1 MRPFTGLAANHGM
14 VRRAGASGPRT
25 EIWMFSFFRKT
36 YRVFSIGISHF
47 VADDG
52 WAMASHLALSALMA
66 IFPFLIFV
74 AALAAFV
81 GQRELADTVTD
92 LIFQAWPPDIAEP
105 IANEVH
111 KVLTEPRG
119 GILTVSVVI
128 TIYLASNGVEAVRMA
143 LNRAYRSTETRSIFF
158 LRFQSVGYVIIG
170 ALTSLALAILGVLG
184 PLLWSLLEGQFEWL
198 RPFRAGFE
206 IVRYVVVGGLLLV
219 ALVAAHLWLPR
230 QHPPGLRLW
239 PGITATLVLWWVVT
253 AAFARYLES
262 FANYTATYAGLATV
276 VAAIFYLY
284 LMAVILIAGA
294 EFNAAIAA
302 VREESAA
309 KARGTGETA
318 GEWR

>member
-1 MRPFTGLAANHGM
+1 ML
-14 VRRAGASGPRT
+14 
-25 EIWMFSFFRKT
+25 RKAW
-36 YRVFSIGISHF
+36 RVFSIGISHF

-81 GQRELADTVTD
+81 GQRELADTVSN
-92 LIFQAWPPDIAEP
+92 LIFQAWPSEVAEP

-119 GILTVSVVI
+119 GILTISVAI

-184 PLLWSLLEGQFEWL
+184 PLIWNLLEAHFEWL
-198 RPFRAGFE
+198 APFRSGFQ
-206 IVRYVVVGGLLLV
+206 IVRYVVVGGLLLL
-219 ALVAAHLWLPR
+219 ALIVAHLWLPR
-230 QHPPGLRLW
+230 QHPPFLRLW
-239 PGITATLVLWWVVT
+239 PGITATLLLWWAVT
-253 AAFARYLES
+253 AVFARYLET

-276 VAAIFYLY
+276 VVAIFYLW

-309 KARGTGETA
+309 KKLAAEPA
-318 GEWR
+318 AN

>member
-1 MRPFTGLAANHGM
+1 MLSM
-14 VRRAGASGPRT
+14 L
-25 EIWMFSFFRKT
+25 RKAW
-36 YRVFSIGISHF
+36 RVFSIGISHF

-81 GQRELADTVTD
+81 GQRELADTVSN
-92 LIFQAWPPDIAEP
+92 LIFQAWPSEVAEP

-119 GILTVSVVI
+119 GILTISVAI

-143 LNRAYRSTETRSIFF
+143 LNRAYRSIETRSIFF

-184 PLLWSLLEGQFEWL
+184 PLIWNLLEARFEWL
-198 RPFRAGFE
+198 APFRSGFQ
-206 IVRYVVVGGLLLV
+206 IVRYVVVGGLLLL
-219 ALVAAHLWLPR
+219 ALIVAHLWLPR
-230 QHPPGLRLW
+230 QHPPFLRLW
-239 PGITATLVLWWVVT
+239 PGITATLLLWWAVT
-253 AAFARYLES
+253 AVFARYLET

-276 VAAIFYLY
+276 VVAIFYLW

-309 KARGTGETA
+309 KKLAAEPA
-318 GEWR
+318 AN

>member
-1 MRPFTGLAANHGM
+1 MRAL
-14 VRRAGASGPRT
+14 
-25 EIWMFSFFRKT
+25 FRKT
-36 YRVFSIGISHF
+36 YRVFSIAIGHF
-47 VADDG
+47 IVDDG

-81 GQRELADTVTD
+81 GRRDLADRVTD
-92 LIFQAWPPDIAEP
+92 LIFQAWPADIAGP

-119 GILTVSVVI
+119 GILTISIVI

-158 LRFQSVGYVIIG
+158 LRFQSIGYVIIG
-170 ALTSLALAILGVLG
+170 ALTSLALGILGILG
-184 PLLWSLLEGQFEWL
+184 PLLWSLLEARFPWL
-198 RPFRAGFE
+198 IPFRAGFTV
-206 IVRYVVVGGLLLV
+206 VRYVVVGGLLLV
-219 ALVAAHLWLPR
+219 ALVAAHLWLPCR
-230 QHPPGLRLW
+230 RPPGLNVW
-239 PGITATLVLWWVVT
+239 PGIAATLALWWVVT
-253 AAFARYLES
+253 AAFARYLEN
-262 FANYTATYAGLATV
+262 FANYAATYAGLAGI

-284 LMAVILIAGA
+284 LMAVILIGGG

-309 KARGTGETA
+309 EKREAAAASR
-318 GEWR
+318 EWR

>member
-1 MRPFTGLAANHGM
+1 
-14 VRRAGASGPRT
+14 
-25 EIWMFSFFRKT
+25 MFSIFRKT

-81 GQRELADTVTD
+81 GQRELADTVTN
-92 LIFQAWPPDIAEP
+92 LIFQAWPADIAEP

-119 GILTVSVVI
+119 GILTISVAI

-143 LNRAYRSTETRSIFF
+143 LNRAYRSIETRSIFF

-184 PLLWSLLEGQFEWL
+184 PLIWSLLETRFEWL
-198 RPFRAGFE
+198 APFRAGFQ

-230 QHPPGLRLW
+230 QHPPRLRLW

-253 AAFARYLES
+253 AVFATYLES

-276 VAAIFYLY
+276 VAAIFYLW
-284 LMAVILIAGA
+284 LMAVILIGGA

-309 KARGTGETA
+309 KTRQPDEAA
-318 GEWR
+318 PEWR

>member
-1 MRPFTGLAANHGM
+1 
-14 VRRAGASGPRT
+14 
-25 EIWMFSFFRKT
+25 MFSIFRKT

-81 GQRELADTVTD
+81 GQRELADTVTN

-105 IANEVH
+105 IATEVH

-119 GILTVSVVI
+119 GILTISVAI

-143 LNRAYRSTETRSIFF
+143 LNRAYRSIETRSIFF

-170 ALTSLALAILGVLG
+170 ALASLALAILGVLG
-184 PLLWSLLEGQFEWL
+184 PLIWSLLEARFPAL
-198 RPFRAGFE
+198 VPFRAGFQ
-206 IVRYVVVGGLLLV
+206 IVRYAVVGGLLLL
-219 ALVAAHLWLPR
+219 ALVVAHLWLPR
-230 QHPPGLRLW
+230 QHPPHLRLW
-239 PGITATLVLWWVVT
+239 PGIAATLLLWWVVT
-253 AAFARYLES
+253 AVFARYLES

-276 VAAIFYLY
+276 VAAIFYLW

-309 KARGTGETA
+309 KKRQPDEAARE
-318 GEWR
+318 